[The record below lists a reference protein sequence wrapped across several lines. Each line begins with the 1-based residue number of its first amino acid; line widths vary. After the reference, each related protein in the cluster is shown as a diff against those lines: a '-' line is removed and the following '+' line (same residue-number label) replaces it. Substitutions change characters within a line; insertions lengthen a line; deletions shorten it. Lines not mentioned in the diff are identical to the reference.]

1 MVFSFR
7 FSESASHV
15 CPNCGETIKSF
26 KSKNETIKIHAQSV
40 FGFPVLLEFPRYR
53 VNHSHCGYPYL
64 KLPEIIHPDHR
75 ITKDY
80 SEYIYELCKVMTLTD
95 IEKMTGI
102 SDSLIRDLD
111 LSIVKEKV
119 ESRNIDN
126 LKTLGVDEIQSGKGH
141 QYFHIIYEM
150 DQEEVLHVGEGRKKV
165 DLAPFFW
172 KYRKYL
178 SNVEWMVMDFW
189 DAFTNVFSRFCKK
202 ARIIHDHFHI
212 KKHLN
217 EALDKLRK
225 IEFKIAKEKNNHEIF
240 FRKKWLL
247 LKNRFNLLHKQ
258 KSSLNE
264 LLSVNRRLLKAYLLK
279 EDFSRFWKYKH
290 LGNAKRFWESWKKS
304 LRWQRLKPLQEFAA
318 MFDRHSENIFNTFR
332 RKEPLKMGYIE
343 GSNNKIK
350 TLIRQH
356 YGYKNNEYLKLKIIQ
371 SCSKSL
377 KGFQPLNKPITI

>member
-1 MVFSFR
+1 MFSFG

-15 CPNCGETIKSF
+15 CPKCGKTVKSF
-26 KSKNETIKIHAQSV
+26 KSKNETIKIHSHSV

-53 VNHSHCGYPYL
+53 VNHPECGYPYL
-64 KLPEIIHPDHR
+64 DLPDIVHPNHR

-80 SEYIYELCKVMTLTD
+80 IEYIYELCKVMTLTD

-119 ESRNIDN
+119 ESRNIEN
-126 LKTLGVDEIQSGKGH
+126 FKTLGVDEIQSGKGH
-141 QYFHIIYEM
+141 QYFHIVYEM

-165 DLAPFFW
+165 DLIPFFW
-172 KYRKYL
+172 KYRKKL
-178 SNVEWMVMDFW
+178 PNVEWMVMDFW
-189 DAFTNVFSRFCKK
+189 DAFTNVFSRFCKNAK
-202 ARIIHDHFHI
+202 IIHDHFHI

-225 IEFKIAKEKNNHEIF
+225 LEFKKAKEKHMQEVF

-247 LKNRFNLLHKQ
+247 LKNRFNLQRKQ
-258 KSSLNE
+258 KSFLNE

-279 EDFSRFWKYKH
+279 EDFSKFWKYKN
-290 LGNAKRFWESWKKS
+290 LGNAKRFWDSWKKS

-377 KGFQPLNKPITI
+377 KGFQPLYKPITI

>member
-1 MVFSFR
+1 MVLSFR

-15 CPNCGETIKSF
+15 CPKCGGSVNSF
-26 KSKNETIKIHAQSV
+26 KSKNETIKIHAESA

-53 VNHSHCGYPYL
+53 VNHSQCGYPYL
-64 KLPEIIHPDHR
+64 KLPDIVHPEHR

-80 SEYIYELCKVMTLTD
+80 SEFIYELCKVMTLSN
-95 IEKMTGI
+95 IEKLTGI

-111 LSIVKEKV
+111 FSMVKEKV
-119 ESRNIDN
+119 EARKIEN
-126 LKTLGVDEIQSGKGH
+126 LKTVGLDEIQSGKGH

-165 DLAPFFW
+165 DLAPFLW

-178 SNVEWMVMDFW
+178 GNVEWMVMDFW
-189 DAFTNVFSRFCKK
+189 DAFTNVFSRFCKNGK
-202 ARIIHDHFHI
+202 IIHDHFHI

-225 IEFKIAKEKNNHEIF
+225 IEFKKAKENQEHEVF

-247 LKNRFNLLHKQ
+247 LKNRINLLRKQ
-258 KSSLNE
+258 RTHLKE

-279 EDFSRFWKYKH
+279 EEFSRFWKFKK
-290 LGNAKRFWESWKKS
+290 LGNAKRFWKSWKQS
-304 LRWQRLKPLQEFAA
+304 LRWQRLKPLQEFSA

-356 YGYKNNEYLKLKIIQ
+356 YGYRNNEYLKLKIIQ

-377 KGFQPLNKPITI
+377 KGFQPLYKP